1 MQYPR
6 NRCYDDDD
14 DDDDGN
20 ENMIMGIFI
29 TMMIF

>member
-6 NRCYDDDD
+6 NRCYMYD

-29 TMMIF
+29 TMIF